1 VSLAVRAVHR
11 ISSRPPS
18 LIDQFREVLGARDL
32 FALLVGRELKIRYK
46 QTALGAVW
54 VILQPLVPAMIFTI
68 VLGTFARLPSTGTP
82 YLSFALAGL
91 VLYGLFSSSASRAA
105 SAFVRDEALVTKV
118 YVPRAVLPLAAGAA
132 SIVDFAVGAGLLLVL
147 MLATGSLP
155 PVAVV
160 IAPAVAV
167 AALALGLALGLA
179 LAGLSAR
186 YRDFLIAVPFVL
198 QVLLYASPVIY
209 STELVPAELRSIYAL
224 NPITALIE
232 AFRWALF
239 GTSVLQPP
247 QIVLG
252 IAVGV
257 IASVVALAVFKR
269 STRDLTDVL

>member
-1 VSLAVRAVHR
+1 
-11 ISSRPPS
+11 
-18 LIDQFREVLGARDL
+18 
-32 FALLVGRELKIRYK
+32 
-46 QTALGAVW
+46 
-54 VILQPLVPAMIFTI
+54 
-68 VLGTFARLPSTGTP
+68 
-82 YLSFALAGL
+82 
-91 VLYGLFSSSASRAA
+91 
-105 SAFVRDEALVTKV
+105 
-118 YVPRAVLPLAAGAA
+118 VLPLAAGAA

-186 YRDFLIAVPFVL
+186 YRDFLNAVPFVL